1 MKVTVL
7 GYWGAFPWNGEGTS
21 SYLLEADDFSLLIDA
36 GSSTLNVLQ
45 EQLDPLTLDAVII
58 SHYHHDHIADLGV
71 LQYYRQLKPKGQPV
85 PILPIYGHQED
96 GGHYESLSLPG
107 VSEGHPYVEGEPLEI
122 GPFRLRFLRTVHPVT
137 CFAMRIEEV
146 KTGKVLVYTADS
158 GHLAAFKEFNKGADV
173 LIADTYLLEGQEK
186 HHAHFTSKEAG
197 LMAREGRIKTLILSH
212 LPQEIDLDLL
222 REQAQHHAGTQVA
235 VLVAQRNLTLTI

>member
-21 SYLLEADDFSLLIDA
+21 SYLLEADGFSLLIDA

-45 EQLDPLTLDAVII
+45 EQLDPLTLDGVIV

-71 LQYYRQLKPKGQPV
+71 LQYYRQLKPKGASLPV
-85 PILPIYGHQED
+85 LPIYGHTEDTCHFQE
-96 GGHYESLSLPG
+96 LTMPG
-107 VSEGHPYVEGEPLEI
+107 VSVGRPYGEKDVLEI
-122 GPFRLRFLRTVHPVT
+122 GPFRVSFLRTIHPVV
-137 CFAMRIEEV
+137 CFAMRIVEI

-158 GHLAAFKEFNKGADV
+158 GYLAAFKDFVKGAEL
-173 LIADTYLLEGQEK
+173 LIADTYLLEGAEQ
-186 HHAHFTSKEAG
+186 HHAHFTTKEVG
-197 LMAREGRIKTLILSH
+197 LMARQGGIPTLLLSH

-222 REQAQHHAGTQVA
+222 REQAQNHAGDGVNVLLAQTQ
-235 VLVAQRNLTLTI
+235 LSLSI